1 MDPLRL
7 QTFRLLQLQYC
18 RNLRSTHCTK
28 KVSTETLWG
37 EIIFFQ
43 LEFMTIFAL
52 TLLSWLRPAK
62 ATLVTFLPIFFGLMM
77 DKWKEYTVANTAF
90 TYVKVL
96 PFCYLFLDEK
106 ARKFPLELHWRSR
119 CIWYIYMMVLFLVSC
134 DNVECMR
141 LAHIFLVFLQ
151 PKTFKY

>member
-1 MDPLRL
+1 MWVNIPYIHGSFEITNFQTLATAVL
-7 QTFRLLQLQYC
+7 QEPAINALHQKGFYG
-18 RNLRSTHCTK
+18 NI
-28 KVSTETLWG
+28 VG

-90 TYVKVL
+90 TYVEVL

-106 ARKFPLELHWRSR
+106 ARQFPLELHWRSR
-119 CIWYIYMMVLFLVSC
+119 CIWYIWWCF
-134 DNVECMR
+134 
-141 LAHIFLVFLQ
+141 F
-151 PKTFKY
+151 